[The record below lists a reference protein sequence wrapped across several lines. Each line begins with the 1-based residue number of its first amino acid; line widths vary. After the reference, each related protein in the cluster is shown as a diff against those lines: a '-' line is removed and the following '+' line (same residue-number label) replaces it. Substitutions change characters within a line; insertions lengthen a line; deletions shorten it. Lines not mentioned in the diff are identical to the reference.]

1 MTGNFVTGAA
11 QCAERLSPHIW
22 SRKSALSAAHDPHIL
37 LLWYMAI
44 TTRRQLGTFQTYTKF
59 RAVILT
65 IRVQYTSALVR
76 TLLKTSKCAKLIAL
90 ALICPTLCVFVALD
104 LGPRSVFQSGDQSQ
118 AWLVERPRV
127 AACAAAR
134 PPAADCA
141 PPVREQGR
149 RERAGSWGLVRL
161 LARPHARHITWH
173 EPAGRNVST
182 GEVKY
187 RDSSMPIQ
195 ECGAV

>member
-1 MTGNFVTGAA
+1 MPYCNLPPKLTIPPFLFAHPAPTT
-11 QCAERLSPHIW
+11 SP
-22 SRKSALSAAHDPHIL
+22 SCL
-37 LLWYMAI
+37 LA
-44 TTRRQLGTFQTYTKF
+44 KP
-59 RAVILT
+59 LT
-65 IRVQYTSALVR
+65 IRVQCTSVLVR
-76 TLLKTSKCAKLIAL
+76 TLLKTSKCAEHSGL
-90 ALICPTLCVFVALD
+90 ALICPTLCVFAALD
-104 LGPRSVFQSGDQSQ
+104 LGPRSVFHLGPRSVFQRRQL
-118 AWLVERPRV
+118 LVERPPV

-173 EPAGRNVST
+173 EPAGRNVSR

>member
-1 MTGNFVTGAA
+1 MAA
-11 QCAERLSPHIW
+11 CSIPYCNLPPKLTIPPFLFAHPAPTTSP
-22 SRKSALSAAHDPHIL
+22 SCL
-37 LLWYMAI
+37 LA
-44 TTRRQLGTFQTYTKF
+44 KP
-59 RAVILT
+59 LT
-65 IRVQYTSALVR
+65 IRVQCTSVLVR
-76 TLLKTSKCAKLIAL
+76 TLLKTSKCAEHSGL
-90 ALICPTLCVFVALD
+90 ALICPTLCVFAALD
-104 LGPRSVFQSGDQSQ
+104 LGPRSVFHLGPRSVFQSSQ
-118 AWLVERPRV
+118 RLVERPPV

-173 EPAGRNVST
+173 EPAGRNVSR